1 VDDIVH
7 WFDEG
12 GALKINADERSEAC
26 LKGFSVVP
34 GLLDLVDR
42 VGLAAKKDP
51 ATMVAACELVLEGLV
66 AEKRI
71 SRSEELG
78 YVRARA
84 ESKGPPFK
92 AGPGGPG
99 PNLFT

>member
-1 VDDIVH
+1 M
-7 WFDEG
+7 
-12 GALKINADERSEAC
+12 DERSETC

-34 GLLDLVDR
+34 GLLDLVDQ

-71 SRSEELG
+71 ARSEELG

-84 ESKGPPFK
+84 EPQ
-92 AGPGGPG
+92 GPGFGEPGGGG
-99 PNLFT
+99 PNLFSCGRRRQPSAVRGQCEG